1 LIIPMVAAEIADKKH
16 LARTLIPRQLLPSTV
31 TLLKARLGG
40 LVGRQIVHLPYSRRT
55 DPSRTI
61 TRTYFDVQNR
71 ARKLGAIFV
80 AAPEHIMSFKL
91 CGLQHLSDGRQE
103 QAEPMI
109 KVQDWLNSHAR
120 DLVDESDFVFS
131 PRTALCFP
139 SGNQTLV
146 DGHPYRWRIIEAVLK
161 LVESNVL
168 LLQHEE
174 PGAIEVVT
182 RPNGGFPFVFFLKRN
197 VEGLLISQVVGQI
210 LGEQSVFPLNDFSRS
225 ELAAIESFITK
236 DRPSDEDIHFID
248 SVKTETRK
256 TIHLLRGL
264 VVHRILL
271 LTLKKRWNVQ
281 YGVDPRRDPIAVP
294 FNAKGVPSD
303 QSEWGHPDVAILFT
317 ILAHYYS
324 GLSLEQVRQSL
335 ALVAQSDDPVRAYQ
349 GFIHACTGLQ
359 GSFRD
364 WEAINT
370 DDGNQLFAIWQNI
383 RFNTGVID

>member
-1 LIIPMVAAEIADKKH
+1 
-16 LARTLIPRQLLPSTV
+16 
-31 TLLKARLGG
+31 
-40 LVGRQIVHLPYSRRT
+40 
-55 DPSRTI
+55 
-61 TRTYFDVQNR
+61 
-71 ARKLGAIFV
+71 
-80 AAPEHIMSFKL
+80 
-91 CGLQHLSDGRQE
+91 
-103 QAEPMI
+103 MI